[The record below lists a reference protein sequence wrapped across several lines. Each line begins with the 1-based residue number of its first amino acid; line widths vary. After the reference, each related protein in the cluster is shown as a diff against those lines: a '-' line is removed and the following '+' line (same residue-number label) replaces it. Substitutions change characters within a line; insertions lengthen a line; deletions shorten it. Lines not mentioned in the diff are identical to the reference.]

1 MANQSVIVVG
11 VTLIWQKALAA
22 MHIMAKVHNIKVE
35 ESVLLFNRLYKRIYD
50 AITALCRNENLPIT
64 IMQPSITIIMIMPYI
79 NVVWHSQTRAQ
90 SARVW

>member
-35 ESVLLFNRLYKRIYD
+35 ESVVLFNRLYKRVYD
-50 AITALCRNENLPIT
+50 AIITLCHNENLPIM
-64 IMQPSITIIMIMPYI
+64 IMQPSITIITIMPYI
-79 NVVWHSQTRAQ
+79 YVVWRSQT
-90 SARVW
+90 